1 MLLVNSTLSPRPVL
15 DGSVEHEGA
24 VGLQDLEGA
33 GVVCLPRKVFE
44 VRGVET
50 LARDCLVDRDQRHAL
65 LGDVVHVPKSEY
77 SGLALGGGNKVIDV
91 ATPDEVM
98 VSP

>member
-1 MLLVNSTLSPRPVL
+1 MPTNSVLLRPVL
-15 DGSVEHEGA
+15 NGCVEHEST

-33 GVVCLPRKVFE
+33 GVVCLPRELLE

-50 LARDCLVDRDQRHAL
+50 LARDGLVDRDQRHAL

-77 SGLALGGGNKVIDV
+77 SGLALSGGHEEFHV
-91 ATPDEVM
+91 AYAGRTK
-98 VSP
+98 

>member
-1 MLLVNSTLSPRPVL
+1 MMLVNSALSPRPVL

-33 GVVCLPRKVFE
+33 GVVCLPRELLE

-50 LARDCLVDRDQRHAL
+50 LARDGLVDRDQRHAL
-65 LGDVVHVPKSEY
+65 LGDVVHVRVRRVSTL
-77 SGLALGGGNKVIDV
+77 GL
-91 ATPDEVM
+91 P
-98 VSP
+98 